1 MPCIIVQ
8 SIFPFFS
15 ESHIQNNENQTK
27 LELSSTPKTPKT
39 EVYNF
44 DFELEVKK
52 GMPSPSSQIKI
63 EHVESLNNI
72 SSTTEAAEENNSISI
87 LRDEI
92 TLRMNENISMTTEN
106 TSLKHEIDQL
116 TQEKKTLKS
125 EVEKLHKLLNLRD
138 AEIAIL
144 HT

>member
-1 MPCIIVQ
+1 MI
-8 SIFPFFS
+8 S

-27 LELSSTPKTPKT
+27 VSTPKTPQT

-44 DFELEVKK
+44 DFEVKE
-52 GMPSPSSQIKI
+52 GPSSSSQIKI
-63 EHVESLNNI
+63 EHVESLNNNI
-72 SSTTEAAEENNSISI
+72 SSTTEEENSISS

-92 TLRMNENISMTTEN
+92 SLRMNENISVTSEN
-106 TSLKHEIDQL
+106 TSLKHRIDHL

>member
-1 MPCIIVQ
+1 M
-8 SIFPFFS
+8 
-15 ESHIQNNENQTK
+15 
-27 LELSSTPKTPKT
+27 
-39 EVYNF
+39 YNF
-44 DFELEVKK
+44 DFELEVKN

-144 HT
+144 HTWIKNSMMKYFSYSELL

>member
-1 MPCIIVQ
+1 M
-8 SIFPFFS
+8 
-15 ESHIQNNENQTK
+15 
-27 LELSSTPKTPKT
+27 
-39 EVYNF
+39 YNF
-44 DFELEVKK
+44 DFELEVKE
-52 GMPSPSSQIKI
+52 GMPSPSSKIKI